1 MTYLILLVRAFLS
14 VLMVI
19 SLYNAFVTDTIDVS
33 LQRPNAKQTVPT
45 QGQSSYCSCFKYH
58 LTKTPIL
65 QQLHPLQFKTNFR

>member
-33 LQRPNAKQTVPT
+33 LQRPNVKQTVPA
-45 QGQSSYCSCFKYH
+45 QGQSSYCSCFKYD